1 MREKELNNVCT
12 CTSTIIRSQSHCFI
26 TPVLCWLALHHMTG
40 DPCVSSCKWL
50 YTSIH
55 VTLVML
61 ECRISSSSS
70 ISLCYTWKVY
80 VTVSISFIWTIHNII
95 HTMKKLNCSL
105 PKIFIVILSIELI
118 HMSALPRMR
127 KMLVRRKIPVGKLR
141 NDNNSSVEER
151 QIIKPI
157 KIVKR
162 KLITSSP
169 PVLSSP
175 LLSESPTTTSPLLPQ
190 HKPFTVN
197 ETVAAKPDAVKR
209 CKDRKIV
216 SSWQ

>member
-1 MREKELNNVCT
+1 
-12 CTSTIIRSQSHCFI
+12 
-26 TPVLCWLALHHMTG
+26 
-40 DPCVSSCKWL
+40 
-50 YTSIH
+50 
-55 VTLVML
+55 
-61 ECRISSSSS
+61 
-70 ISLCYTWKVY
+70 
-80 VTVSISFIWTIHNII
+80 
-95 HTMKKLNCSL
+95 MKKLYCSL

-162 KLITSSP
+162 KLITNSP

-175 LLSESPTTTSPLLPQ
+175 LLSESPTTTSPLPQ

-216 SSWQ
+216 SS

>member
-1 MREKELNNVCT
+1 
-12 CTSTIIRSQSHCFI
+12 
-26 TPVLCWLALHHMTG
+26 
-40 DPCVSSCKWL
+40 
-50 YTSIH
+50 
-55 VTLVML
+55 
-61 ECRISSSSS
+61 
-70 ISLCYTWKVY
+70 
-80 VTVSISFIWTIHNII
+80 
-95 HTMKKLNCSL
+95 MKKLNCSL
-105 PKIFIVILSIELI
+105 PKIFMVILSIELI

-216 SSWQ
+216 SS